1 MLNKQNK
8 LWRGRFFRYAPLILW
23 IGVIFIASSNTG
35 SMSNTSRIIRPLLEF
50 LFPNTPEEI
59 LVVYHG
65 YIRKCAHFAEYFG
78 LAFFAA
84 RAFSGSSNK
93 TLRKFWFIFAMV
105 LIAIVATA
113 DETNQ
118 SFLASRTSSVY
129 DVLLDCSGGLTMILL
144 FALIRKYLK
153 GRNASSNERIK
164 DLRLKSLD

>member
-1 MLNKQNK
+1 VSNLTKTN
-8 LWRGRFFRYAPLILW
+8 WRGRFFRYAPLILW
-23 IGVIFIASSNTG
+23 IGAIFVASSDTG
-35 SMSNTSRIIRPLLEF
+35 SMSNTSRFIRPLLEF

-59 LVVYHG
+59 LVIYHG
-65 YIRKCAHFAEYFG
+65 YIRKFAHFAEYFA

-93 TLRKFWFIFAMV
+93 ILRKFWFIFSMV
-105 LIAIVATA
+105 LIVIVATA

-144 FALIRKYLK
+144 LAVIRKYFFK
-153 GRNASSNERIK
+153 GRNASVSNF
-164 DLRLKSLD
+164 SLSNR

>member
-1 MLNKQNK
+1 
-8 LWRGRFFRYAPLILW
+8 
-23 IGVIFIASSNTG
+23 
-35 SMSNTSRIIRPLLEF
+35 MSNTSRIIRPLLEF

-65 YIRKCAHFAEYFG
+65 YIRKFAHFAEYSA

-84 RAFSGSSNK
+84 RAFSGSANK
-93 TLRKFWFIFAMV
+93 FLKKYWFVFALALV
-105 LIAIVATA
+105 ALVATA

-144 FALIRKYLK
+144 FAVVKKHLLK
-153 GRNASSNERIK
+153 RQNRP
-164 DLRLKSLD
+164 

>member
-1 MLNKQNK
+1 
-8 LWRGRFFRYAPLILW
+8 
-23 IGVIFIASSNTG
+23 
-35 SMSNTSRIIRPLLEF
+35 MSNTSRFIRPLLEF

-59 LVVYHG
+59 LVIYHG
-65 YIRKCAHFAEYFG
+65 YIRKFAHFAEYFA

-93 TLRKFWFIFAMV
+93 ILRKFWFIFSMV
-105 LIAIVATA
+105 LIVIVATA

-144 FALIRKYLK
+144 LAVIRKYFFK
-153 GRNASSNERIK
+153 GRNASVSNF
-164 DLRLKSLD
+164 SLSNR